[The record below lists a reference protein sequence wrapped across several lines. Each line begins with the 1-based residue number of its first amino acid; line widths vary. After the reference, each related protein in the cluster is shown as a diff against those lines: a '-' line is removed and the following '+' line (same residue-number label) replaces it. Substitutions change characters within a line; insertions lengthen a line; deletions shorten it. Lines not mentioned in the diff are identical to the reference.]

1 MSEVMSNN
9 KTNQSNERG
18 AALIMALLTLALLLA
33 MAMGISL
40 TAISELGVSKTYETQ
55 TRALQAAEAGLNHA
69 ASLVS
74 NYTGSDFTKLLRLRT
89 DDGTNLNL
97 LDLSHYAPD
106 DPTKNNPFTASHADK
121 FAAGSAMIT
130 AESTTDGFQ
139 LRDGVTGAVVPDTY
153 YKVSLIDDEPSTS
166 TSSLKVPNFKPGNAY
181 KELQAPII
189 SPEGY
194 PAYDTDKN
202 NRLVIYSTG
211 TYSNAS
217 VTLEGWIAFL
227 PFPAFIAEKNVEI
240 SGNSEISGAYGAIH
254 SNQNLITGNGGGNNW
269 HVEQTA
275 TASGQLEGNFDGHV
289 GGFYGGGQA
298 KFDIPKFVTT
308 DPVTTGGPA
317 TSPRLQDFLIR
328 KADVVLIDPSY
339 ADGAHGQFANG
350 DSATGTKRLTSLA
363 ERLNVPYALL
373 AAALDSDNNSGNSVQ
388 QSSAVAVTIARLS
401 DGTGVPA
408 KVANMSTIGWSYGN
422 ASNPWNIANNSANGH
437 TVYVVGA
444 DNYNLANPS
453 SSTPNGGNVK
463 LTGNIGSNGNPLHV
477 TILATGSIDVVGNPS
492 MAANLTNLQTPMLPP
507 FVQIDALMFAVEDI
521 KVTGDF
527 TANIEFTGVSFAGE
541 QISLSGNG
549 SINGQV
555 IAKSNSNV
563 NGSLVEGPNGDK
575 DRSTITGSFE
585 LTLNDGNSVGRIK
598 LFSWRQIKR

>member
-1 MSEVMSNN
+1 MSEVMRTE
-9 KTNQSNERG
+9 KTNGSNERG

-33 MAMGISL
+33 MSMGISL

-55 TRALQAAEAGLNHA
+55 TIALQAAEAGLNHA
-69 ASLVS
+69 ASLVA
-74 NYTGSDFTKLLRLRT
+74 NYKGSDFSTLLQLRPSP
-89 DDGTNLNL
+89 
-97 LDLSHYAPD
+97 LSSDYF
-106 DPTKNNPFTASHADK
+106 TGNNPFIESNVSEFAD
-121 FAAGSAMIT
+121 GSVMIT
-130 AESTTDGFQ
+130 DEAADGYG
-139 LRDGVTGAVVPDTY
+139 LRDAVTGAVVPDTFY
-153 YKVSLIDDEPSTS
+153 RVSLIDDEPS
-166 TSSLKVPNFKPGNAY
+166 SSAAQPRVPNFNPGASY
-181 KELQAPII
+181 KELQAPNAA
-189 SPEGY
+189 SPGI
-194 PAYDTDKN
+194 DKN

-211 TYSNAS
+211 AYANAS

-254 SNQNLITGNGGGNNW
+254 SNNNLITGNGGGNNW

-275 TASGQLEGNFDGHV
+275 TASGQLVGTFTGHV

-298 KFDIPKFVTT
+298 RFDIPKFVTT
-308 DPVTTGGPA
+308 DPLTPGGPA

-350 DSATGTKRLTSLA
+350 NGNAGTQRLTSLA
-363 ERLNVPYALL
+363 ERLNVPYSLL
-373 AAALDSDNNSGNSVQ
+373 AAALDSDTDNGNNVQ
-388 QSSAVAVTIARLS
+388 QASAVGVTITRLA
-401 DGTGVPA
+401 DGTGVP
-408 KVANMSTIGWSYGN
+408 VRVNNLSNVGWSYNN
-422 ASNPWNIANNSANGH
+422 AANPWNIANNSANGH

-444 DNYNLANPS
+444 DNYNLANPG

-463 LTGNIGSNGNPLHV
+463 ITGNVGSNGNPLRV
-477 TILATGSIDVVGNPS
+477 TMFTTGSIDIQGNPS
-492 MAANLTNLQTPMLPP
+492 IAANLTNLQTPMLPP

-521 KVTGDF
+521 RVRGDF

-541 QISLSGNG
+541 QIDLSGNG

-563 NGSLVEGPNGDK
+563 AGSLVEGPNGDK
-575 DRSTITGSFE
+575 DRSIITGSFE
-585 LTLNDGNSVGRIK
+585 LTLNDGNSIGRIK